1 MKEMTTPVLTEIVE
15 QVKILP
21 DKLQFQVLA
30 FVRTLRTLAQKGTP
44 GKSLLKFAGSISAK
58 DVEEMREAIET
69 GCEQVD
75 LNEW

>member
-1 MKEMTTPVLTEIVE
+1 MTTPILAEIVE

-30 FVRTLRTLAQKGTP
+30 FVRTLRTLTQQGTP
-44 GKSLLKFAGSISAK
+44 GKSLLKFAGSIPMK
-58 DVEEMREAIET
+58 DLDEMREAIET

>member
-1 MKEMTTPVLTEIVE
+1 MVTPITTEIIE

-21 DKLQFQVLA
+21 DNLQYQVLT
-30 FVRTLRTLAQKGTP
+30 FVRTLRTLAQRGAP
-44 GKSLLKFAGSISAK
+44 GKVLLPFAGSIPAQ
-58 DVEEMREAIET
+58 DIEEIRQAIET